1 MNIQT
6 ERLAFNEALMMLI
19 EQYQRQNVEP
29 GFLADDLFNAAEE
42 MHIEERKRTE
52 RAAMYDSR

>member
-29 GFLADDLFNAAEE
+29 GILADDLFNSAEE
-42 MHIEERKRTE
+42 MMIEERKKTE
-52 RAAMYDSR
+52 HHAMHGSR